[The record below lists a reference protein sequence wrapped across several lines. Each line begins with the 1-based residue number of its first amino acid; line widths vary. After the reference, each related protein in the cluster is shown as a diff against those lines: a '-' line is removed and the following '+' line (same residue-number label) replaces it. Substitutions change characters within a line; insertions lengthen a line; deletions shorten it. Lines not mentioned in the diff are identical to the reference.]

1 MPRKRRK
8 LRQEV
13 VLVFCTGLVFV
24 FGAIL
29 VGPTLFVDPQQQ
41 IEDQNIYQKMV
52 NSDNISELIA
62 QKEINLGESAKIRS
76 LLRDSLP
83 AGLFLSTFD
92 ITLNKL
98 TVTYG
103 LTERSGA
110 TQQSYDDFWTMDN
123 TQQIIMYNTAALFVL
138 VRNLEIVEINV
149 EGYNFPSCIIT
160 ADQAAGVFN
169 LETMNQIS
177 SAAEWQRELITYGV
191 YNEDTRAAFFELY
204 PLQRPTDPI

>member
-1 MPRKRRK
+1 MPRRRRK

-13 VLVFCTGLVFV
+13 VLAFCTGLVFI

-52 NSDNISELIA
+52 NSDNISELLA
-62 QKEINLGESAKIRS
+62 QKDINLGESAKIRS

-110 TQQSYDDFWTMDN
+110 SQESYDEFWTLDN
-123 TQQIIMYNTAALFVL
+123 TQQIVMYNTAALFVL

-149 EGYNFPSCIIT
+149 EGYNFPSCIVT

-169 LETMNQIS
+169 LEAMNQIS
-177 SAAEWQRELITYGV
+177 TAEEWQRELITYGV
-191 YNEDTRAAFFELY
+191 YNEGTRASFFALY
-204 PLQRPTDPI
+204 PLERPNEPI

>member
-13 VLVFCTGLVFV
+13 VLLFCTGLVLV

-29 VGPTLFVDPQQQ
+29 VGPTLFVNPQQE
-41 IEDQNIYQKMV
+41 IEDQNIHQKMV
-52 NSDNISELIA
+52 NSDNINELIA

-169 LETMNQIS
+169 LEAMSQIS

-191 YNEDTRAAFFELY
+191 YNEDARAAFFELY
-204 PLQRPTDPI
+204 PLRRPNETV

>member
-13 VLVFCTGLVFV
+13 VLLFCTGLVFV
-24 FGAIL
+24 FGAVL
-29 VGPTLFVDPQQQ
+29 VGPTLFVDPQQE

-83 AGLFLSTFD
+83 AGLFLNTFD

-110 TQQSYDDFWTMDN
+110 TQQSYDDFWTLDN
-123 TQQIIMYNTAALFVL
+123 TQQIIMYNAAALFVL

-149 EGYNFPSCIIT
+149 EGYNFPSYIVT

-169 LETMNQIS
+169 LEAMSQIS

-191 YNEDTRAAFFELY
+191 YSEDARTAFFELY
-204 PLQRPTDPI
+204 PLRRPNETV

>member
-1 MPRKRRK
+1 MPRRRRK

-13 VLVFCTGLVFV
+13 VLAFCTGLVFI

-52 NSDNISELIA
+52 NSDNISELLA
-62 QKEINLGESAKIRS
+62 QKDINLGESAKIRS

-110 TQQSYDDFWTMDN
+110 SQESYDEFWTLDN
-123 TQQIIMYNTAALFVL
+123 TQQIVMYNTAALFVL

-149 EGYNFPSCIIT
+149 EGYNFPSCIVT

-169 LETMNQIS
+169 LEAMNQIS
-177 SAAEWQRELITYGV
+177 TAEEWQRELITYGV
-191 YNEDTRAAFFELY
+191 YNEGTRAAFFALY
-204 PLQRPTDPI
+204 PLERPNEAI

>member
-1 MPRKRRK
+1 MPRRRRK

-13 VLVFCTGLVFV
+13 VLVFCTGLVFI

-52 NSDNISELIA
+52 NSDNISELLA
-62 QKEINLGESAKIRS
+62 QKDINLGESAKIRS

-110 TQQSYDDFWTMDN
+110 SQESYDEFWTLDN
-123 TQQIIMYNTAALFVL
+123 TQQIVMYNTAALFVL

-149 EGYNFPSCIIT
+149 EGYNFPSCIVT

-169 LETMNQIS
+169 LEAMNQIS
-177 SAAEWQRELITYGV
+177 TAEEWQRELITYGV
-191 YNEDTRAAFFELY
+191 YNEGTRASFFALY
-204 PLQRPTDPI
+204 PLERPNEAI